1 MTKEP
6 VPDEV
11 YIKDSV
17 HLVDEAQKDG
27 LYLRIL
33 GALAIHLHC
42 PGYEDLHFKLDRLG
56 LGENAFTDIDYMA
69 YTKQKGKIREFF
81 EEKMGYVAD
90 PHVLYFSGGN
100 RLIYYDAEDSYYVD
114 VFFDKLD
121 YSHPVDFGKLGKG
134 RLELDS
140 PTITLADLILEKTQI
155 HEINEKDIKDL
166 ILIFIAHD
174 NGTEEGNDTI
184 NGKYIAE
191 VLANDWGFWYD
202 ATSNLE
208 KVKGFVPQYKN
219 EDLLTE
225 AHAQDVISN
234 VDELLAMIEA
244 EPKSKSWT
252 RRAKKGTSKQWW
264 QDVEEVRM

>member
-1 MTKEP
+1 MSKEP
-6 VPDEV
+6 IPDEV

-17 HLVDEAQKDG
+17 YLVEEAQKEG

-56 LGENAFTDIDYMA
+56 TGKNAFTDIDYMA
-69 YTKQKGKIREFF
+69 YSKQKGKIRDFF
-81 EEKMGYVAD
+81 EKTMGYKPD
-90 PHVLYFSGGN
+90 QHVLYFSGGN
-100 RLIYYDAEDSYYVD
+100 RLIYYDSEDKYYVD

-121 YSHPVDFGKLGKG
+121 FSHPVDFGKLGKG
-134 RLELDS
+134 RLELDT

-166 ILIFIAHD
+166 VLMFIAHD
-174 NGTEEGNDTI
+174 NGTEEGNDAI

-202 ATSNLE
+202 ATSNLD
-208 KVKGFVPQYKN
+208 KVKGFVPKYQSAG
-219 EDLLTE
+219 LLTE
-225 AHAQDVISN
+225 EQAKDVISN

-244 EPKSKSWT
+244 EPKSKKWT
-252 RRAKKGTSKQWW
+252 KRAKSGTSKQWW
-264 QDVEEVRM
+264 QGVEEVRI